1 MKFLPSLSA
10 LVLMG
15 LLSGCSLVQPYS
27 ITFTTPAQTSI
38 DPASDTL
45 DLVVTPAAFAAIS
58 SFKCG
63 NETADIFVSVPEDAL
78 PKSAY
83 NLSLEMLSEQVSGT
97 ECEVTVSVFD
107 KSTNSS
113 SKASLN
119 LTVLSPVV
127 PEVSEIIEEPAP
139 APNLS
144 PDDTDDTPDTATPE
158 ADPAPA
164 TEEPAA

>member
-15 LLSGCSLVQPYS
+15 LLSGCALVQPYS
-27 ITFTTPAQTSI
+27 ITFTTPTQAEI
-38 DPASDTL
+38 DPSQDTL
-45 DLVVTPAAFAAIS
+45 DLVVTPASFAAIS

-63 NETADIFVSVPEDAL
+63 NETADLFVSVPEDAL

-97 ECEVTVSVFD
+97 ECEVTVSAFD

-113 SKASLN
+113 SKATLN
-119 LTVLSPVV
+119 LTILTPVT

-139 APNLS
+139 APNPS
-144 PDDTDDTPDTATPE
+144 PTDDTPDTTTPE
-158 ADPAPA
+158 LDPAPA

>member
-1 MKFLPSLSA
+1 MKSFSFLSA
-10 LVLMG
+10 FVLMG
-15 LLSGCSLVQPYS
+15 LLSGCALVQPYS

-63 NETADIFVSVPEDAL
+63 NETADIFMSVPEDAL
-78 PKSAY
+78 PQSAY
-83 NLSLEMLSEQVSGT
+83 NLSLEMLSEQASGT
-97 ECEVTVSVFD
+97 ECEVTVSAFD

-119 LTVLSPVV
+119 LTILTPLT

-144 PDDTDDTPDTATPE
+144 PDDTDATPDTTTPE
-158 ADPAPA
+158 LDSAPA